1 MCDDEFAALVV
12 DNDSGMCKTGLAGD
26 DAQVVRNEFS
36 CQAKVLNA
44 AALNFLK
51 NQEEITMITCQNRF
65 VMKTFMEDTEDISI
79 RTQYTLPSEDFE
91 AYQVESRL
99 NYI

>member
-1 MCDDEFAALVV
+1 MNLFWTECESI
-12 DNDSGMCKTGLAGD
+12 SGL

-91 AYQVESRL
+91 SYQVESRL
-99 NYI
+99 KF

>member
-1 MCDDEFAALVV
+1 MNLFLTECESI
-12 DNDSGMCKTGLAGD
+12 SGL